1 MSPGSVIWAL
11 GALVAV
17 LALVWM
23 AQRIIKA
30 AGPFAMR
37 PRGEAGRMVF
47 VQALP
52 LDQRRRLHLIRC
64 DGRHVLLLTGGGSD
78 VVVGWLEDGKP

>member
-1 MSPGSVIWAL
+1 L

-30 AGPFAMR
+30 TVPFAMR
-37 PRGEAGRMVF
+37 PRGEASRMVF

-64 DGRHVLLLTGGGSD
+64 DDRHVLLLTGGGSD